1 MRPTRYVTAAL
12 LVAAFATIGCS
23 KRSETS
29 QKDAVSPAAKTK
41 QVTAP
46 IAVTQPGEEALGAN
60 TSPAITGPASFADGQ
75 AAYQAKKY
83 SEATTI
89 FEAYTERRPGNA
101 WGYYM
106 LGLSAWKSG
115 DFAKSEQAFDKA
127 LSIDPRHVKSL
138 VNQSR
143 LFIDQKRLDDAV
155 DRLTRAAEIDSDS
168 VEVQRLLGRTYYAQG
183 RTDEAESAYRRA
195 LELNERDVWSMNNLG
210 LLLLETKRA
219 DEALPLF
226 VQAVELRKE
235 VPEFHN
241 NLGMALEH
249 TGRFKA
255 AATAYSGALTA
266 DPRYE
271 KAKQNLARVEAVKG
285 GPEEPFEL
293 DKVTKD
299 TIETVEIPGNER
311 TASK

>member
-1 MRPTRYVTAAL
+1 MRPTQSVIAVL

-23 KRSETS
+23 KEDKTS
-29 QKDAVSPAAKTK
+29 QVRSADIAKPKPAAAS
-41 QVTAP
+41 VESLTATQNVDKGAP
-46 IAVTQPGEEALGAN
+46 PAV
-60 TSPAITGPASFADGQ
+60 IGPASFADGE

-106 LGLSAWKSG
+106 LGLSAWKNG
-115 DFAKSEQAFDKA
+115 DFSKSESAFDKA

-138 VNQSR
+138 VNLSR
-143 LFIDQKRLDDAV
+143 VLIDQKRHDDALE
-155 DRLTRAAEIDSDS
+155 RLTRAAEIDPDS
-168 VEVQRLLGRTYYAQG
+168 AEVQRLLGRTYYVQG
-183 RTDEAESAYRRA
+183 QRDEAEDAYRRA

-210 LLLLETKRA
+210 LLLLETKRVE
-219 DEALPLF
+219 EALPLF

-255 AATAYSGALTA
+255 AASAYSGALTA

-271 KAKQNLARVEAVKG
+271 KAKENLVRVEAVKA

-293 DKVTKD
+293 GASTKD
-299 TIETVEIPGNER
+299 AIETIEIPSDEK
-311 TASK
+311 TASR